1 MSNVNKRYYWL
12 KLMGDFFNDKRIK
25 KLRKIAGGDTY
36 TVIYLK
42 LLLLSLETEG
52 KLYFEGVEEDFAS
65 EIALEI
71 DEDDD
76 NVAATLIFLK
86 KQGLLEGPREDE
98 YFLTE
103 IPYMVG
109 SETASA
115 RRVRKMRSQQ
125 ALQCNT
131 NVTECNKM
139 KQIGNGELELE
150 LELEL
155 EKDIDLKGIGKT
167 NTVDNVDN
175 VDKSKKEEVAYSDD
189 YIKLLKSNNLSEE
202 NIKKILS
209 LDIYKKGID
218 YLKEKIDM
226 TFVKG
231 DLNANIGYLLGAL
244 KNDWKVQSKKQ
255 EKSNITKTRFHNF
268 KSATYTEEQLRKAA
282 GLPSRKM

>member
-36 TVIYLK
+36 TIIYLK

-139 KQIGNGELELE
+139 KQIGNGELEI
-150 LELEL
+150 EL
-155 EKDIDLKGIGKT
+155 EKEIDINLKRNEKT
-167 NTVDNVDN
+167 NPVNNVDN
-175 VDKSKKEEVAYSDD
+175 VDKSKKDEFTYSDN
-189 YIKLLKSNNLSEE
+189 YIQLLKSSNLSEE

-209 LDIYKKGID
+209 PDIYKRGID
-218 YLKEKIDM
+218 YLKEKIEM
-226 TFVKG
+226 TLLKG
-231 DLNANIGYLLGAL
+231 DLNANIGYLLGTL
-244 KNDWKVQSKKQ
+244 KNDWKFQSKKQ
-255 EKSNITKTRFHNF
+255 DKIVAAKTRFHNF

-282 GLPSRKM
+282 GLPARKM

>member
-1 MSNVNKRYYWL
+1 MPNANKRYYWL

-52 KLYFEGVEEDFAS
+52 KLYFEGVEEDFTS

-76 NVAATLIFLK
+76 NVVATLIFLK

-139 KQIGNGELELE
+139 KQIGNGELEI
-150 LELEL
+150 EL
-155 EKDIDLKGIGKT
+155 EKEIDINLKRNEKT
-167 NTVDNVDN
+167 NPVNNVNN
-175 VDKSKKEEVAYSDD
+175 VDKSKREDFTYSDD
-189 YIKLLKSNNLSEE
+189 YMELLKSNNLSEE

-209 LDIYKKGID
+209 LDIYKKGVD

-226 TFVKG
+226 TLVKG

-244 KNDWKVQSKKQ
+244 KNDWKVQTKKQ
-255 EKSNITKTRFHNF
+255 EKSNIPKTRFHNF

-282 GLPSRKM
+282 GLPARKM

>member
-36 TVIYLK
+36 TIIYLK

-139 KQIGNGELELE
+139 KQIGNGELEI
-150 LELEL
+150 EL
-155 EKDIDLKGIGKT
+155 EKEIDINLKRNEKT
-167 NTVDNVDN
+167 NPVNNVDN
-175 VDKSKKEEVAYSDD
+175 VDKSKKDEFTYSDN
-189 YIKLLKSNNLSEE
+189 YIQLLKSSNLSEE

-209 LDIYKKGID
+209 PDIYKRGID
-218 YLKEKIDM
+218 YLKEKIEM
-226 TFVKG
+226 TLLKG

-244 KNDWKVQSKKQ
+244 KNDWKFQSKKQ
-255 EKSNITKTRFHNF
+255 DKIVAAKTRFHNF

-282 GLPSRKM
+282 GLPARKM